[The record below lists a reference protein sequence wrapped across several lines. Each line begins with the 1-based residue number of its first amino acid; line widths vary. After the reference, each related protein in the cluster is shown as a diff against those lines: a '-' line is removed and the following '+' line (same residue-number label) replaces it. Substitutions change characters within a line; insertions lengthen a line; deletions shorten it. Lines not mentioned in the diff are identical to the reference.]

1 MTLTAENLINTI
13 HQIINDLKQDIFQR
27 FNYNLDEN
35 LTYLDLTRNLILL
48 ENVFSE
54 ESIKRSQELQNRLSQ
69 QYYHHHHHHS
79 QSSIINRSYNQSI
92 QNPINIQNQQ
102 DEFQTN
108 QSYSNH
114 TAVYYPKVQE
124 LDSSKDSIPQFHK
137 QLLREYKNS
146 MEQLK
151 KQNKIIRTLVK
162 ENSYQNPK
170 LRSIDYQDQ
179 DYLRRDNYINTF
191 ETNLNNQSSTDEH
204 IRHPSKSYNA
214 LNRSQDHVYKSR
226 GQKVRSSAKKQYLK
240 AEKELQ
246 DLQDIREKEIQKI
259 KQIERAIRKREE
271 IAAPKNITS
280 SEMEQIE
287 YVKSQ
292 KKLKDKQY
300 ISKINEQISKLD
312 KEIRQITSYIQ
323 DCILKE
329 Q

>member
-1 MTLTAENLINTI
+1 MTQN
-13 HQIINDLKQDIFQR
+13 
-27 FNYNLDEN
+27 
-35 LTYLDLTRNLILL
+35 LTRNLILL

-54 ESIKRSQELQNRLSQ
+54 ESIKKSQELQNRLSQ
-69 QYYHHHHHHS
+69 QYYHPHHHHS

-102 DEFQTN
+102 DEFQAN
-108 QSYSNH
+108 QSYSH
-114 TAVYYPKVQE
+114 YTPAQYPKVQE

-162 ENSYQNPK
+162 DNSYQNSHF
-170 LRSIDYQDQ
+170 RSIDYKDQ
-179 DYLRRDNYINTF
+179 DYQRRDNYINTF

-204 IRHPSKSYNA
+204 IRHHSKSYNT
-214 LNRSQDHVYKSR
+214 LNRSQDDLYKSR
-226 GQKVRSSAKKQYLK
+226 GYKVRTSAKKQYLQ

-246 DLQDIREKEIQKI
+246 DLQGIREKEIQKI

-271 IAAPKNITS
+271 IAAPKNITTS
-280 SEMEQIE
+280 QMEQIE

-329 Q
+329 N